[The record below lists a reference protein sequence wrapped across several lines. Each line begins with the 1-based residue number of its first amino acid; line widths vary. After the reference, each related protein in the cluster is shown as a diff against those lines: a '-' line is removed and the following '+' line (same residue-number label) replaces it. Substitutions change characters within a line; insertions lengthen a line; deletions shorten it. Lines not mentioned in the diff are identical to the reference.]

1 MPSTGPFSMSSRF
14 RPSRPRV
21 RAAALAATVLATG
34 LLGAAPAQ
42 AGTFGGE
49 VVLGPLATLK
59 QLGNIDLAPDGTG
72 AMTYLV
78 EEGGTDRAFV
88 SRLVNGAWSGPERTD
103 TGLPGAS
110 SQSVVSTGD
119 GGRVTVAYANGGNIY
134 AVTKPAADRPWG
146 PIQTIWSA
154 GGASDPHVDLSVN
167 RKGYLAFTAPGPG
180 GHDVK
185 VAYSKD
191 AGPWTLV
198 GPPLDADP
206 NADAGA
212 GAGRPRVGASADGIA
227 VVAWSENGRVI
238 ARRVMGTR
246 PSTVFASANDGLAV
260 EGVGASGA
268 DQPEVGIQDDSSFTG
283 IAFRATFDVGGVP
296 HSRVVYR
303 RLRGSR
309 FDGPLAADATPFGS
323 GQSSLS
329 PRISNG
335 GIGQGIVLG
344 SSDTTNL
351 SYAMLLRADVL
362 PGPIQQVDSLAQS
375 AAPTYAVPVTA
386 TPLKMLVAWQFTT
399 PEGAADVRARFYN
412 GRDFE
417 PETVLSKAELG
428 PTAAARGL
436 DAAGDDNGDIA
447 VAYLQSTPG
456 GPAIAVATVDQPP
469 GRFAP
474 RAGSAKWERTDRP
487 ILAWTRSREAW
498 GLSYRVAVDGTE
510 IATTTRQS
518 LRVPASLAQGAH
530 TWQVTAVDRRGQ
542 TIPTRVGTVRVD
554 TVPPTASVRVTGPR
568 RPETA
573 LRLSL
578 TSSDPSPAPA
588 PGVRTALTSGVA
600 SAIVDWGDR
609 SKREPLRAGADHTY
623 ATAGRYT
630 IVVTVLDRAGNRTVV
645 RTPLTLVRPKP
656 RRRAGRGGRADAR

>member
-1 MPSTGPFSMSSRF
+1 MPSTGPFSMSPRF
-14 RPSRPRV
+14 RPTRPRV
-21 RAAALAATVLATG
+21 RAAALAATVLAAG

-42 AGTFGGE
+42 AGTFSGD
-49 VVLGPLATLK
+49 VVLGPLPTLRV
-59 QLGNIDLAPDGTG
+59 LGNIDLAPDGTG

-78 EEGGTDRAFV
+78 EEGGTDRAYI
-88 SRLVNGAWSGPERTD
+88 SRLVNGTWSGPERVD
-103 TGLPGAS
+103 SGLPGSS
-110 SQSVVSTGD
+110 SQPVVSTGN
-119 GGRVTVAYANGGNIY
+119 GGRVSVAYANGGNIY
-134 AVTKPAADRPWG
+134 SVTKPAADRPNG
-146 PIQTIWSA
+146 AIQTIWGA
-154 GGASDPHVDLSVN
+154 GGASDPHIDLSVN
-167 RKGYLAFTAPGPG
+167 RKGYLVFAAPGSG
-180 GHDVK
+180 GRDVR

-191 AGPWTLV
+191 AAPWTLV
-198 GPPLDADP
+198 GAPLDGNPAAD
-206 NADAGA
+206 GS
-212 GAGRPRVGASADGIA
+212 RPRVGSAADGIA
-227 VVAWSENGRVI
+227 VVAWNESGSVV

-246 PSTVFASANDGLAV
+246 PSTTFAVANAGLAI
-260 EGVGASGA
+260 EGLAAIGA
-268 DQPEVGIQDDSSFTG
+268 DQAEVGAQDDSSFTG

-296 HSRVVYR
+296 RSRVVYR

-351 SYAMLLRADVL
+351 TYAMLMRADVL
-362 PGPIQQVDSLAQS
+362 PGPIQQVDSVAQS
-375 AAPTYAVPVTA
+375 AAPTYAIPVTA

-399 PEGAADVRARFYN
+399 PEGVSDVRARFYN

-417 PETVLSKAELG
+417 PETVLSKSELG
-428 PTAAARGL
+428 PTAAVRGL

-447 VAYLQSTPG
+447 VAYVQQTAS

-474 RAGSAKWERTDRP
+474 RAGSKKWERTDRP
-487 ILAWTRSREAW
+487 TLEWTRSREAW

-530 TWQVTAVDRRGQ
+530 SWQVTAVDRRGQ
-542 TIPTRVGTVRVD
+542 SIQTRVGTVRVD
-554 TVPPTASVRVTGPR
+554 TVPPTATVRLTGPR

-588 PGVRTALTSGVA
+588 PGVRTAETSGVA

-609 SKREPLRAGADHTY
+609 SKRESLRAGADHTY
-623 ATAGRYT
+623 ARAGRYT
-630 IVVTVLDRAGNRTVV
+630 VVVTVLDKAGNRTVV
-645 RTPLTLVRPKP
+645 RTPLTLRAPP
-656 RRRAGRGGRADAR
+656 RRRAGRGRADAR

>member
-1 MPSTGPFSMSSRF
+1 MSSRF
-14 RPSRPRV
+14 RPTRPRV

-42 AGTFGGE
+42 AGTFGGD

-78 EEGGTDRAFV
+78 EEGGADRAYV
-88 SRLVNGAWSGPERTD
+88 SRLVNGSWSGPERVD
-103 TGLPGAS
+103 GGLAAAS
-110 SQSVVSTGD
+110 AQTVVSTGD
-119 GGRVTVAYANGGNIY
+119 GGRVSVTYANGGNIY

-146 PIQTIWSA
+146 AIQTIWGA
-154 GGASDPHVDLSVN
+154 GGASDPHIDLSVN
-167 RKGYLAFTAPGPG
+167 RKGYLVFTAPGPG
-180 GHDVK
+180 GHDVRI
-185 VAYSKD
+185 AYSKD
-191 AGPWTLV
+191 GAPWTLV
-198 GPPLDADP
+198 GAPLDA
-206 NADAGA
+206 AAGSDAGA
-212 GAGRPRVGASADGIA
+212 GAGRPRVGASADGVA
-227 VVAWSENGRVI
+227 VVAWGESGSVI
-238 ARRVMGTR
+238 ARRVMGVR
-246 PSTVFASANDGLAV
+246 PSVAFASANDGLIV
-260 EGVGASGA
+260 EGLAAIGA
-268 DQPEVGIQDDSSFTG
+268 DQPEVGIQDDNSFTG
-283 IAFRATFDVGGVP
+283 IAVRAVFDVGGAP
-296 HSRVVYR
+296 RSRVVYR
-303 RLRGSR
+303 RLRGSK
-309 FDGPLAADATPFGS
+309 FDAPTAVDATPFAS
-323 GQSSLS
+323 GQGSVS
-329 PRISNG
+329 PHISNG

-351 SYAMLLRADVL
+351 SYAMQLRADLL
-362 PGPIQQVDSLAQS
+362 PGPIQQVDSVAQS
-375 AAPTYAVPVTA
+375 AAPTYAIPVTA

-399 PEGAADVRARFYN
+399 PEGASDVRARFYN

-417 PETVLSKAELG
+417 PETVLSKSELG
-428 PTAAARGL
+428 PTAAVRGL

-447 VAYLQSTPG
+447 VAYVQQTAS
-456 GPAIAVATVDQPP
+456 GPAISVATVDQPP

-474 RAGSAKWERTDRP
+474 RAGSKKWERTDRP
-487 ILAWTRSREAW
+487 TLEWTRSREAW

-510 IATTTRQS
+510 VATTTRQS

-542 TIPTRVGTVRVD
+542 SIQTRVGTVRVD
-554 TVPPTASVRVTGPR
+554 TVPPTATVRLTGPR

-588 PGVRTALTSGVA
+588 PGVRTAETSGVA

-623 ATAGRYT
+623 ARAGRYT
-630 IVVTVLDRAGNRTVV
+630 IVVTVLDKAGNRTVV
-645 RTPLTLVRPKP
+645 RTPLTLRAPP
-656 RRRAGRGGRADAR
+656 RRRAGRGRADAR